1 VTGLLIVS
9 IIVLAITL
17 ITITKHKRFL
27 ESYYQELLQALQ
39 DSRAV
44 KSELEKLMDQTVQLS
59 SEMVSRLERSVI
71 ESNQLVHEDKSH
83 EDKSIDQMGGA
94 VETDVNRH
102 NDHPVFMETS
112 DSDLPQDQDSNPEL
126 PMLYHQ
132 VQSLYQQ
139 GYSIKDIASRLNRG
153 QGEVSLILSITSKR
167 RAI

>member
-1 VTGLLIVS
+1 MTGLLIVS

-17 ITITKHKRFL
+17 VTITKHKRFL
-27 ESYYQELLQALQ
+27 ESYYQELLQTLQ
-39 DSRAV
+39 DSQVV
-44 KSELEKLMDQTVQLS
+44 KSDLEKLMNQAVQLS
-59 SEMVSRLERSVI
+59 SEMVSRLEQSVI
-71 ESNQLVHEDKSH
+71 EAKQPMPEDNRNDQL
-83 EDKSIDQMGGA
+83 GGA
-94 VETDVNRH
+94 EETGFYLH

-112 DSDLPQDQDSNPEL
+112 DPNGLQNQDSNMEL

-132 VQSLYQQ
+132 VVSLYQQ